1 MPLYYGE
8 GLFHPPAAAVFI
20 YSLKPNCYGVLS
32 HDEEDAFC
40 CNHGGCGRCAS
51 GFAEDNSAGGV
62 INFTGAITDTTC
74 TINGG
79 KSADFTVAL
88 SPISVTDAG
97 NTVGP
102 ITKNKKSFSLTFS
115 GCSPAAGT
123 AGTPLKI
130 YFSSADNISTDGKY
144 LLNNSVNENDASVA
158 KNVGFSL
165 AETGSSTPIQL
176 NVPYV
181 TDIMGDKAAPDS
193 ETLTLDAYYYKT
205 NAEAAKVGALSSNVT
220 YTISYL

>member
-1 MPLYYGE
+1 MFKSIMTVSL
-8 GLFHPPAAAVFI
+8 LTAAIASTSAV
-20 YSLKPNCYGVLS
+20 
-32 HDEEDAFC
+32 A
-40 CNHGGCGRCAS
+40 A
-51 GFAEDNSAGGV
+51 DNSAGGI

-97 NTVGP
+97 TTVGL
-102 ITKNKKSFSLTFS
+102 ITKNKKSIALTFS

-123 AGTPLKI
+123 TGTPLKV

-144 LLNNSVNENDASVA
+144 LLNNSVNESDASVA
-158 KNVGFSL
+158 RNVGFAL
-165 AETGSSTPIQL
+165 VEPGSSTPTPITL
-176 NVPYV
+176 NQPY
-181 TDIMGDKAAPDS
+181 TTNIMGIATAPDS
-193 ETLTLDAYYYKT
+193 ETLTLDVYYYKT
-205 NAEAAKVGALSSNVT
+205 NAAAATVGALGSNVT

>member
-1 MPLYYGE
+1 MFNKILS
-8 GLFHPPAAAVFI
+8 LSLLATAFSATSVIAA
-20 YSLKPNCYGVLS
+20 
-32 HDEEDAFC
+32 EQ
-40 CNHGGCGRCAS
+40 
-51 GFAEDNSAGGV
+51 SAGGV
-62 INFTGAITDTTC
+62 ISFSGAITDTTC

-97 NTVGP
+97 TVVGP
-102 ITKNKKSFSLTFS
+102 ITKNKKTFSLTFS
-115 GCSPAAGT
+115 NCAPAAGT
-123 AGTPLKI
+123 AGVPLKI

-144 LLNNSVNENDASVA
+144 LLNNTVNENDASVA

-165 AETGSSTPIQL
+165 ARTTSPTPLLL
-176 NVPYV
+176 NQPLV
-181 TDIMGDKAAPDS
+181 TDIKGSNVSPDS

-205 NAEAAKVGALSSNVT
+205 SAETAKVGPLHSNLT

>member
-1 MPLYYGE
+1 MDKLNVHIFSVHHQKELTMINKAIKISILATSLASVGVM
-8 GLFHPPAAAVFI
+8 AA
-20 YSLKPNCYGVLS
+20 
-32 HDEEDAFC
+32 
-40 CNHGGCGRCAS
+40 
-51 GFAEDNSAGGV
+51 DNSAGG
-62 INFTGAITDTTC
+62 IISFTGAVTDTTC

-97 NTVGP
+97 TVVGP
-102 ITKNKKSFSLTFS
+102 VTKNKKSFSLTFS
-115 GCSPAAGT
+115 GCTPAAGT

-130 YFSSADNISTDGKY
+130 YFSSANNISTDGKY
-144 LLNNSVNENDASVA
+144 LLNSSVNENDAAVA

-165 AETGSSTPIQL
+165 AEPGSTTPLPL

-181 TDIMGDKAAPDS
+181 TKIIGDKTAADT

-205 NAEAAKVGALSSNVT
+205 NTSDAKVGELSSNVT

>member
-1 MPLYYGE
+1 MTNKAIPLAI
-8 GLFHPPAAAVFI
+8 LATSLASISAMAA
-20 YSLKPNCYGVLS
+20 
-32 HDEEDAFC
+32 
-40 CNHGGCGRCAS
+40 
-51 GFAEDNSAGGV
+51 DNSAGG
-62 INFTGAITDTTC
+62 IISFSGAVTDTTC

-97 NTVGP
+97 TVVGP

-115 GCSPAAGT
+115 GCTPAAGT

-130 YFSSADNISTDGKY
+130 YFSSANNISTDGKY
-144 LLNNSVNENDASVA
+144 LLNGSVNENDTTVA

-165 AETGSSTPIQL
+165 AELGSTTPIPL

-181 TDIMGDKAAPDS
+181 TKITGDKTAPDA

-205 NAEAAKVGALSSNVT
+205 NTSDAKVGELSSNVT

>member
-1 MPLYYGE
+1 MEFIMIKQGITLAV
-8 GLFHPPAAAVFI
+8 LTAALG
-20 YSLKPNCYGVLS
+20 S
-32 HDEEDAFC
+32 
-40 CNHGGCGRCAS
+40 AS
-51 GFAEDNSAGGV
+51 AMAEDNSAGGV
-62 INFTGAITDTTC
+62 ISFTGAVTDTTC

-97 NTVGP
+97 VVVGP

-115 GCSPAAGT
+115 GCTPAAGT

-130 YFSSADNISTDGKY
+130 YFSSANNISTDGKY
-144 LLNNSVNENDASVA
+144 LLNSSVNESDAAVA

-165 AETGSSTPIQL
+165 AEPGSSTPIPL
-176 NVPYV
+176 NVPYL
-181 TDIMGDKAAPDS
+181 TKIKGDQTAPDS

-205 NAEAAKVGALSSNVT
+205 NVSAAKVGELSSNVT

>member
-1 MPLYYGE
+1 MFKSIMTVSL
-8 GLFHPPAAAVFI
+8 LAAAI
-20 YSLKPNCYGVLS
+20 
-32 HDEEDAFC
+32 
-40 CNHGGCGRCAS
+40 AS
-51 GFAEDNSAGGV
+51 TSAVAADNSAGGI

-88 SPISVTDAG
+88 SPISVKDAG
-97 NTVGP
+97 TTVGL
-102 ITKNKKSFSLTFS
+102 ITKNKKSIALTFS

-123 AGTPLKI
+123 TGTPLKV

-144 LLNNSVNENDASVA
+144 LLNNSVNESDASVA
-158 KNVGFSL
+158 RNVGFAL
-165 AETGSSTPIQL
+165 VEPGSSTPITL
-176 NVPYV
+176 NQPYT
-181 TDIMGDKAAPDS
+181 TDIMGTATAPDS

-205 NAEAAKVGALSSNVT
+205 NALEAKVGELSSNVT